1 MHHAFP
7 NAVGTLSQRGRFHGW
22 EKVHDAA
29 VQVCPCCHVKRGCCS
44 SGLAL
49 FASRSKHLVGQVLA
63 RGLWKPNGD
72 EETEMQKN
80 QRKRS
85 LILKDR
91 VGA

>member
-1 MHHAFP
+1 MMP
-7 NAVGTLSQRGRFHGW
+7 
-22 EKVHDAA
+22 
-29 VQVCPCCHVKRGCCS
+29 PCRCAHVAMVKRGCCS
-44 SGLAL
+44 ADLAA